1 MPTGNF
7 HISTEINFFY
17 LIPGIIILLV
27 YSYFIYKY
35 TIPKVSTLI
44 KTLLVTIRSISILL
58 ILILIFE
65 PVLTI
70 SYKKINEPKIF
81 LFTDNSKSLAV
92 KDSLKRLSSNIDA
105 IKNLVT
111 TKKSIYNIFTFG
123 VHPEPL
129 SIDSLNKIKYN
140 EPVTNFDKIISVL
153 KNSEDNI
160 AGAVIISDGII
171 TDGSN
176 PIYEAEKLNFPIF
189 TVGIGDSSIQKDVAV
204 KEVLYNQ
211 YIYANKET
219 EIEALITQKG
229 FDNSIISASLFE
241 EDKLIQTK
249 NFNLS
254 ETGFNK
260 IKFDYTPKNYGEIK
274 LSILISQLKN
284 EDNLFNNK
292 KTFFINVLKD
302 KIKVAIIAG
311 SPSPDLSAVSTA
323 IKNNENIDIIK
334 IIQITQN
341 KIWNDNISKIDS
353 ADVLVLIDFPA
364 YNSTSSFS
372 QQIFSKIEKNNKP
385 YLMIVSNNTDMHQ
398 LSAYEK
404 VLPFSINNISNTYIE
419 IAPSIFSSSIKSI
432 FSKSFEDK
440 EWENLPPLT
449 KSTTELIPKPGCEI
463 LVKGTVR
470 NIPANIP
477 LIISMNIGRQK
488 SFAILAGDI
497 WRWQLLKAEKNPY
510 FFSKFLNNI
519 IKWLNTAERQNQF
532 IVKTNKKIFSE
543 GEPIDFIAELYDN
556 TFAPID
562 SAKINLT
569 VFNDNQKYN
578 LILEKVKDGIFQS
591 NFELNRQGN
600 YSYEATAEYDG
611 ITLKSNRGRFSV
623 VESDIEKLNTQ
634 MDINFLKQLAYA
646 SNGNFYFLSDIDE
659 LKKQLN
665 EILNASIKEKSIT
678 SEINL
683 RTDKWLLITI
693 IILFS
698 IEWFIR
704 KRHGMV

>member
-1 MPTGNF
+1 MPSGNF
-7 HISTEINFFY
+7 HISTEINLFY
-17 LIPGIIILLV
+17 LIPGIIIIFI

-35 TIPKVSTLI
+35 TIPKVTALI
-44 KTLLVTIRSISILL
+44 KTILYIIRSVALLL

-70 SYKKINEPKIF
+70 TYQKIIDPKIF

-92 KDSLKRLSSNIDA
+92 KDSLKRLSDNIDV
-105 IKNLVT
+105 IKNLVAA
-111 TKKSIYNIFTFG
+111 KKNSYNIFTFG
-123 VHPEPL
+123 VNLESL
-129 SIDSLNKIKYN
+129 SIDSLNKIKYD
-140 EPVTNFDKIISVL
+140 EPLTNFEKIISLL
-153 KNSEDNI
+153 KYSENNT

-189 TVGIGDSSIQKDVAV
+189 TVGIGDSSIQKDIAV

-211 YIYANKET
+211 FIYANKET

-229 FDNSIISASLFE
+229 FDNNAISVSLFE

-249 NFNLS
+249 NINLS

-260 IKFDYTPKNYGEIK
+260 IKFDYTPKNYGEVK
-274 LSILISQLKN
+274 LSILTSQLKN

-311 SPSPDLSAVSTA
+311 SPSSDLSAVSTA
-323 IKNNENIDIIK
+323 LKNNENIDIIK
-334 IIQITQN
+334 IIQITQS

-353 ADVLVLIDFPA
+353 ANVLILIDFPA
-364 YNSTSSFS
+364 YNSSSAFS
-372 QQIFSKIEKNNKP
+372 QRIFSSIEKNNKP
-385 YLMIVSNNTDMHQ
+385 YLMIVSNNTDLHQ

-419 IAPSIFSSSIKSI
+419 ITPTIFSNSIKTI
-432 FSKSFEDK
+432 FTKSFEDR

-449 KSTTELIPKPGCEI
+449 KSTTELLPKPGSEI
-463 LVKGTVR
+463 LVKGTVK

-477 LIISMNIGRQK
+477 LIISMNIGSQK

-497 WRWQLLKAEKNPY
+497 WRWQLLKAEKNPF

-519 IKWLNTAERQNQF
+519 IKWLNTAEKHNQF
-532 IVKTNKKIFSE
+532 IVKTNKKIYSE
-543 GEPIDFIAELYDN
+543 SESIDFTAELYDN
-556 TFAPID
+556 TFTPID

-578 LILEKVKDGIFQS
+578 LAFEKVKDGLFQTS
-591 NFELNRQGN
+591 LELNRQGN

-611 ITLKSNRGRFSV
+611 ITLKSNRGRFSLI
-623 VESDIEKLNTQ
+623 ESDIEKFNTQ

-646 SNGNFYFLSDIDE
+646 SKGNFYFLSDINE

-665 EILNASIKEKSIT
+665 DILNTSKKEKTIT

-683 RTDKWLLITI
+683 RTDKWLLII
-693 IILFS
+693 IILLFS

-704 KRHGMV
+704 KRYGMI